1 MMSIR
6 SCSCLLSALLSC
18 NTERKQGRTFGHFC
32 SAYLP
37 FTDVRGFYS
46 APVPL
51 EFPGTSGDSFIR
63 SGKSTPDSRKFCGM
77 NIKDGFTDS
86 VGNTPLIRLRAF
98 SEETGCEILGKA
110 EFMNPGGSVKDRAA
124 KWIVLDAE
132 RRGVLKPGGTVV
144 EGTAGN
150 TGIGLAHVCNARGY
164 KCVIVMPDNQ
174 AAEKYQIVEALGAE
188 LRKVAAVPY
197 SNPNQYQKVAGRL
210 AQELPGAVWANQFDN
225 TANRDAHFES
235 SGPELWRESGGKIDV
250 FCAATGTGG
259 TLAGVARY
267 LKTQS
272 AAVRIVLVDPPGSA
286 LYHYVKDGELK
297 SDGGSSITEGIGTG
311 RVTAN
316 LQGAPI
322 DDAVRISDGETVHFV
337 YRLLREEGL
346 LLGSTAGINVA
357 AAVRLAKQMGRG
369 HTIVTVLCDGGA
381 KYQSRLFN
389 KAWITERGFL
399 EAVKSAS

>member
-1 MMSIR
+1 MSMR
-6 SCSCLLSALLSC
+6 
-18 NTERKQGRTFGHFC
+18 E
-32 SAYLP
+32 
-37 FTDVRGFYS
+37 GFVG
-46 APVPL
+46 A
-51 EFPGTSGDSFIR
+51 
-63 SGKSTPDSRKFCGM
+63 
-77 NIKDGFTDS
+77 
-86 VGNTPLIRLRAF
+86 VGNTPLIRLRRL

-132 RRGVLKPGGTVV
+132 RRGALKPGGTVV

-164 KCVIVMPDNQ
+164 KCIIVMPDNQ
-174 AAEKYQIVEALGAE
+174 AAEKYQIIEALGAD
-188 LRKVAAVPY
+188 LRKVPAVPY

-210 AQELPGAVWANQFDN
+210 AQEVPDAIWANQFDN

-235 SGPELWRESGGKIDV
+235 TGPEIWADTGGNIDA

-259 TLAGVARY
+259 TLAGVARF
-267 LKTQS
+267 LKSKS

-286 LYHYVKDGELK
+286 LYHYFKDGELK
-297 SDGGSSITEGIGTG
+297 TDGGSSITEGIGTG

-316 LQGAPI
+316 LEGAPI
-322 DDAVRISDGETVHFV
+322 DDALRISDGETMHHV

-357 AAVRLAKQMGRG
+357 AAATLARQLGPG
-369 HTIVTVLCDGGA
+369 HTIVTILCDGGA

-389 KAWITERGFL
+389 QEWVAQKGFTQAI
-399 EAVKSAS
+399 EPARKT